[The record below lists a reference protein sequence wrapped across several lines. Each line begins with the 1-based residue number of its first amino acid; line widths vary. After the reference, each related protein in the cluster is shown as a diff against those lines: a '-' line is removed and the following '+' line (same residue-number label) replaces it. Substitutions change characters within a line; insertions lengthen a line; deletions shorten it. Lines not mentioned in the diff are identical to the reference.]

1 MEKVDLGEGTPRTGA
16 RLPLEHRRQGGAMV
30 VARRRRRR
38 RDRAI
43 RARVRRAGPAG
54 LAQSPPAPPYAAPPR
69 RAVVSGLVE
78 FMPAEAL
85 TNRRALLLCNL
96 KPAKMRNI
104 ESAAMVLAA
113 SNEDHTKVELLIPP
127 AGCAV
132 GDRVS
137 FAGFEGEPLQP
148 QSKKDWE
155 AVRKAWEAVQ
165 PDLNTSG
172 DRVAQFQSAPFATAH
187 GVCTVETIANG
198 KIK

>member
-1 MEKVDLGEGTPRTGA
+1 
-16 RLPLEHRRQGGAMV
+16 
-30 VARRRRRR
+30 
-38 RDRAI
+38 
-43 RARVRRAGPAG
+43 
-54 LAQSPPAPPYAAPPR
+54 
-69 RAVVSGLVE
+69 
-78 FMPAEAL
+78 MPAEAL

-165 PDLNTSG
+165 PEFSTDPTTG
-172 DRVAQFQSAPFATAH
+172 VACYKGVPFSLAA
-187 GVCTVETIANG
+187 GPCASTVKGGI
-198 KIK
+198 IS